1 MVLLSE
7 NHNITSTM
15 WSSPK
20 LKRATK
26 PTLADKTLALSDGC
40 DAFYFI
46 ASLAKEMIFPKQHK
60 DYKYWSIYWKPLTIW
75 NSEHNKIDPRKTSLS
90 RISVLREMCE
100 KKQLFINWI
109 EKQCQLSDVLAK
121 RRAPHRSLIEPLQ
134 KMVNYSRS
142 KEKQFALILLLYILI
157 MKGTSYLI
165 MNSLSLPLPLPLSL
179 SQKKKVDRNK
189 WKPKVNDS

>member
-7 NHNITSTM
+7 NHNIASTM

-20 LKRATK
+20 LKRANA
-26 PTLADKTLALSDGC
+26 LADKTLALSDGC

-60 DYKYWSIYWKPLTIW
+60 DCKYWSIYWQPLTIW

-142 KEKQFALILLLYILI
+142 KEKQFALILLLYIVI

-165 MNSLSLPLPLPLSL
+165 MNSLSLLLPLPLSL
-179 SQKKKVDRNK
+179 SLSLSLSQKKKGRQK
-189 WKPKVNDS
+189 QMET

>member
-1 MVLLSE
+1 
-7 NHNITSTM
+7 
-15 WSSPK
+15 
-20 LKRATK
+20 
-26 PTLADKTLALSDGC
+26 
-40 DAFYFI
+40 
-46 ASLAKEMIFPKQHK
+46 
-60 DYKYWSIYWKPLTIW
+60 
-75 NSEHNKIDPRKTSLS
+75 
-90 RISVLREMCE
+90 MCE

-142 KEKQFALILLLYILI
+142 KEKQFALILLLYIVI

-179 SQKKKVDRNK
+179 SLSLSQKKKKKVDRNK